1 MRLGRSAVGVLGT
14 NLLNVVLSVGNSI
27 FLTRVLGVAGR
38 GEFAIFSASFGVLS
52 LLLGLGLNESIRY
65 FTAQGKIER
74 ERILTS
80 LVLYMAVAGLFVFAL
95 AHLNHRVFR
104 NELFLPQ
111 SKQTVPFELLLAGV
125 VMVNLFYSTVSSVF
139 AGHRSFKVLNGVTLG
154 SAALSLLTYGSLFWA
169 NEAGRQGVTTGF
181 VFVTYSL
188 LTVVAAVAVGA
199 MAYHSLGVRFTW
211 KLADTG
217 LLRAMMRYTAV
228 SYFATLAQ
236 FMNYRADY
244 WIVQHFC
251 GAASLGL
258 YSLASG
264 LAMMLWII
272 PRSAATVLGPAMA
285 AGDAG
290 ATFEQAARLGRL
302 VFLGSVMLAVLAAV
316 FGAAW
321 IGLLYGTAFAPAAG
335 PFAVLLLGCVPF
347 TLCVVQAAALGAV
360 DRQEANLAAACV
372 GLVVTVIL
380 DVLLIPRF
388 GILGAAAA
396 SAISYLATTAV
407 VLRAFTRTGS
417 FPVSACVLPERGDLR
432 YVIDGLKNLLR

>member
-1 MRLGRSAVGVLGT
+1 MKLGRSAVGVLGT

-27 FLTRVLGVAGR
+27 FLARLLGVVGK
-38 GEFAIFSASFGVLS
+38 GEFAIFSASFGVLT

-65 FTAQGKIER
+65 FVAQGKVAR

-80 LVLYMAVAGLFVFAL
+80 LMLYVAVAGLTAFVL
-95 AHLNHRVFR
+95 AHLNHRYFR

-111 SKQTVPFELLLAGV
+111 SKQEVAFELVLAGV
-125 VMVNLFYSTVSSVF
+125 VMGNLFYSTISSVF
-139 AGHRSFKVLNGVTLG
+139 AGHRSFRVLNGLTLA
-154 SAALSLLTYGSLFWA
+154 SATLSLLTYGGLFWA
-169 NEAGRQGVTTGF
+169 KETGGPSVTAGT
-181 VFVTYSL
+181 VFVTYMV
-188 LTVVAAVAVGA
+188 LTLVAAAAVVV
-199 MAYHSLGVRFTW
+199 MARRALGVRLTW
-211 KLADTG
+211 RLADPD
-217 LLRAMMRYTAV
+217 LLRAMMRYSSV

-236 FMNYRADY
+236 FMNYRVDF

-264 LAMMLWII
+264 LAAMLWII

-285 AGDAG
+285 AKDAG
-290 ATFEQAARLGRL
+290 ATLQQAARIGRL
-302 VFLGSVMLAVLAAV
+302 VLLGSATLAVLPAA

-321 IGLLYGTAFAPAAG
+321 IRLLYGAAFAACAG

-347 TLCVVQAAALGAV
+347 TLCVVQASALGAL
-360 DRQEANLAAACV
+360 DRQEVNLAASSV

-388 GILGAAAA
+388 GILGAASA
-396 SAISYLATTAV
+396 SAVSYISTTAV
-407 VLRAFTRTGS
+407 VLRAFTQAGS
-417 FPVSACVLPERGDLR
+417 LPISACLVPARGDLR